1 MCVCAHHH
9 HHPSPFS
16 VSLFIPRPP
25 FWSRPSRA
33 DISRDTAGGE
43 SGWMLCTVMQQSD
56 SRLGLASLFRFLDFL
71 GISLAFFKILVMV
84 MSSFPVCFFL
94 CNTGSDAPV
103 HFRAV
108 AVGWSRPQTACKEV
122 STLPLTLQGS
132 GHTSEKM
139 GAVMSFAG
147 LHCVDQVCTFTSSCS
162 VIVLS
167 LSVTD

>member
-1 MCVCAHHH
+1 
-9 HHPSPFS
+9 
-16 VSLFIPRPP
+16 
-25 FWSRPSRA
+25 
-33 DISRDTAGGE
+33 
-43 SGWMLCTVMQQSD
+43 
-56 SRLGLASLFRFLDFL
+56 
-71 GISLAFFKILVMV
+71 
-84 MSSFPVCFFL
+84 MSSFPVYFFL

-103 HFRAV
+103 RFR

-122 STLPLTLQGS
+122 STLPLTLQSS

-162 VIVLS
+162 VIMLS

>member
-1 MCVCAHHH
+1 MNAAH
-9 HHPSPFS
+9 SYAAVRFSSWFSIPF
-16 VSLFIPRPP
+16 
-25 FWSRPSRA
+25 
-33 DISRDTAGGE
+33 
-43 SGWMLCTVMQQSD
+43 QN
-56 SRLGLASLFRFLDFL
+56 FRFSRN
-71 GISLAFFKILVMV
+71 ITCFFKILVMV
-84 MSSFPVCFFL
+84 MSSFPVYFFL

-103 HFRAV
+103 RFRAV

-132 GHTSEKM
+132 GHNSEKM

-162 VIVLS
+162 VIMLS

>member
-1 MCVCAHHH
+1 
-9 HHPSPFS
+9 
-16 VSLFIPRPP
+16 
-25 FWSRPSRA
+25 
-33 DISRDTAGGE
+33 
-43 SGWMLCTVMQQSD
+43 
-56 SRLGLASLFRFLDFL
+56 
-71 GISLAFFKILVMV
+71 

-103 HFRAV
+103 RFRAV
-108 AVGWSRPQTACKEV
+108 AVGWCRPQTACKEV

-147 LHCVDQVCTFTSSCS
+147 LLDCTFTSSCS
-162 VIVLS
+162 VIMLS